1 MQLQG
6 KKVIALGERDGV
18 QGSAIAACARSAG
31 AEVVLETT
39 YCFVGTAAG
48 ALDLEGQEDIKRVAE
63 RYNPN
68 DLVVLL
74 GTPNAESSRLYA
86 LTVTEGDPSWAGALA
101 GVSLGLPVY
110 HVLEEPVKS
119 QVAPEV
125 YETQVALMEMVLEAE
140 EIAHAVQDVRTSTGP
155 RA

>member
-1 MQLQG
+1 M
-6 KKVIALGERDGV
+6 
-18 QGSAIAACARSAG
+18 
-31 AEVVLETT
+31 
-39 YCFVGTAAG
+39 
-48 ALDLEGQEDIKRVAE
+48 AE

-125 YETQVALMEMVLEAE
+125 YEEQVALMEMVLEAG
-140 EIAHAVQDVRTSTGP
+140 EIAHAVQDVRTTTGP
-155 RA
+155 RV